1 MFTCFFTVDHQHLL
15 SVMRDRFGIR
25 GPAYNW
31 FASYISGR
39 SQTVTVM
46 SQCSLPVSLVCG
58 VPQGSALGPVK
69 FIMYTEDLV
78 SVINDVPPII
88 AHFYADDTQLLMS
101 SSLGGTAAVCRALEQ
116 CVHDVQVWCFSHRRQ
131 LNPTKTELIWFGSEL
146 NVDRIATADVSVRV
160 EAPSFSRAT
169 GSVTLA
175 LFLTVPCLCG
185 ITSPRSRRLVSFI
198 FDGSERSDTYLT
210 RTVDVVLYV
219 RSS

>member
-1 MFTCFFTVDHQHLL
+1 
-15 SVMRDRFGIR
+15 MRDQFGIR

-39 SQTVTVM
+39 SQTVTVR
-46 SQCSLPVSLVCG
+46 SQCSLPASLVCG

-88 AHFYADDTQLLMS
+88 PHFLADDTQLLMS
-101 SSLGGTAAVCRALEQ
+101 SSLAAVCRALEQ
-116 CVHDVQVWCFSHRRQ
+116 CVHDVQVWCSSRRLQ

-146 NVDRIATADVSVRV
+146 NLDRIATADVSVRV
-160 EAPSFSRAT
+160 GDTVIQPCDRVRDLGVVLDSSLSMRHHIAK
-169 GSVTLA
+169 VTSTC
-175 LFLTVPCLCG
+175 FF
-185 ITSPRSRRLVSFI
+185 FI
-198 FDGSERSDTYLT
+198 DGSERSDTYLT
-210 RTVDVVLYV
+210 RSVDVVLYV